1 MQTASERDRDRLAE
15 LLDRDEITRVLYR
28 ICRGLD
34 RADADLYASG
44 YHPDAT
50 EVHADHSGSAADF
63 RERALRRVP
72 VRFEVM
78 RHALDTIT
86 IEISGE
92 RAHVESYVTAECVLR
107 ERHDGRKV
115 VTTLH
120 GRYVD
125 LFERRNG
132 EWRIAHRVVVK
143 DFRDVRPIDDPPEQ
157 YPLAQWGT
165 GDPSYARGDALRELR
180 PGEPTGTT

>member
-1 MQTASERDRDRLAE
+1 MQIPPGVDRDRLAD

-28 ICRGLD
+28 VCRGLD
-34 RADADLYASG
+34 RADAGLYAGG

-50 EVHADHSGSAADF
+50 EVHADYSGTAAGF

-78 RHALDTIT
+78 RHTLDTIT

-107 ERHDGRKV
+107 ERRAGRKV
-115 VTTLH
+115 VSTLH

-132 EWRIAHRVVVK
+132 EWRISHRVVVK
-143 DFRDVRPIDDPPEQ
+143 DFRDVRPLDDPPEQ

-165 GDPSYARGDALRELR
+165 GDPSYARGDALRALQ
-180 PGEPTGTT
+180 PTEPEATA

>member
-1 MQTASERDRDRLAE
+1 MAHEGDRERLAD
-15 LLDRDEITRVLYR
+15 LLDREEITRVLYR
-28 ICRGLD
+28 VCRGLD
-34 RADADLYASG
+34 RADAELYASG

-50 EVHADHSGSAADF
+50 EVHADYSGTAVGF

-86 IEISGE
+86 IEISGD

-107 ERHDGRKV
+107 VRRDGQKM
-115 VTTLH
+115 VTELH

-143 DFRDVRPIDDPPEQ
+143 DYRDVRPINDPPEQ

-165 GDPSYARGDALRELR
+165 DDPSYARDGALLDLQPAERSD
-180 PGEPTGTT
+180 T